1 MFPNKKLAAAI
12 AAVCMVLSGLAAA
25 VPTAAAAAAPL
36 TAEIET
42 RDQLIADQEAL
53 LNAYRCMFAVDVA
66 AVPGGCANAAPAL
79 PAGEPGPPP
88 PNPTKTD
95 KDARDDLI
103 AAQENLLNT
112 YRCNHNIDTQLV
124 PQGCPEATEDKE
136 VVEKPPTTIPPPEE
150 ESDSS
155 ADVMPMPSNGH
166 CPYGWV
172 GVYSIYIDDYCFLF
186 IDDGT
191 SKICPDGFTF
201 THWGVC
207 QDADR
212 YVDCSDNT
220 VMDAYSQCYD
230 PSIWGECPAGMA
242 LDFRDYCQG
251 RSLSG
256 ECPAGWILDPWNYCQ
271 DPTRDDICG
280 GRFRLDPWGSC
291 YDPETVDP
299 DF

>member
-1 MFPNKKLAAAI
+1 MTPKRSLAAAL
-12 AAVCMVLSGLAAA
+12 AAVCIATAGLIASAPAEAAA
-25 VPTAAAAAAPL
+25 PPL

-66 AVPGGCANAAPAL
+66 AVPGGCANGAPAL
-79 PAGEPGPPP
+79 PTGEPGPPP
-88 PNPTKTD
+88 PNPAKAD

-124 PQGCPEATEDKE
+124 PGGCPEPSETENADTGTVISDTE
-136 VVEKPPTTIPPPEE
+136 MIS

-155 ADVMPMPSNGH
+155 VDPWAH
-166 CPYGWV
+166 ICPEE
-172 GVYSIYIDDYCFLF
+172 GVELSHWGGRCQEVDRYID
-186 IDDGT
+186 
-191 SKICPDGFTF
+191 
-201 THWGVC
+201 
-207 QDADR
+207 
-212 YVDCSDNT
+212 CSEDT
-220 VMDAYSQCYD
+220 VMDSSGYCYD
-230 PSIWGECPAGMA
+230 PAIWGECPEGMA
-242 LDFRDYCQG
+242 LDFWGYCQG
-251 RSLSG
+251 LSLDG
-256 ECPAGWILDPWNYCQ
+256 ICPTGWILDPWNYCQ
-271 DPTRDDICG
+271 NPSRDDICG